1 MNQLLIQSERMTE
14 NMQNLLRTMQGDFQ
28 NKLENRI
35 SETINR
41 LIAEH
46 EERVNAQEEIRR
58 NLDMRERMSVEK
70 QNNDKQ

>member
-1 MNQLLIQSERMTE
+1 MAE

-46 EERVNAQEEIRR
+46 E
-58 NLDMRERMSVEK
+58 
-70 QNNDKQ
+70 

>member
-1 MNQLLIQSERMTE
+1 
-14 NMQNLLRTMQGDFQ
+14 MQGDFQ

-46 EERVNAQEEIRR
+46 EERVNSQEEIKR
-58 NLDMRERMSVEK
+58 NLDINFVF
-70 QNNDKQ
+70 

>member
-1 MNQLLIQSERMTE
+1 MTD

-35 SETINR
+35 QETVNR

-46 EERVNAQEEIRR
+46 EERVNAQ
-58 NLDMRERMSVEK
+58 
-70 QNNDKQ
+70 